1 MEHGA
6 DHDLISQCV
15 VQLTAEAVRTGDGVD
30 PAIAGGENLAVGDV
44 VVDGDPGAAGHERA
58 VLEALRHVVRLH
70 GGYHRAH
77 ALALL

>member
-1 MEHGA
+1 M
-6 DHDLISQCV
+6 ISQCV

-30 PAIAGGENLAVGDV
+30 PAVAGGEYLAVGDV

-70 GGYHRAH
+70 GGYHGAH

>member
-6 DHDLISQCV
+6 DHDLINGC
-15 VQLTAEAVRTGDGVD
+15 VQLTAEAIGTGDGVD
-30 PAIAGGENLAVGDV
+30 PAVAGGEYLAVGDV

-70 GGYHRAH
+70 RGYHRAH
-77 ALALL
+77 ALALS